1 MMEAWREGGSG
12 GLLILRAMPSLVFGL
27 FIYYLGFVAILNSG
41 LGMYPGGVFT
51 VGVAAHSRLTIGQ
64 VNQMVQT
71 TFLMLGWYLGFP
83 PGLGTLADLTL
94 SGIFIDLL
102 ISRGIVPTPTGI
114 IGQLSFLFLGVALM
128 GAGTYFYIRVLL
140 GAGPMDGFMLGI
152 HTKTQRPVSVVR
164 GSIEVALLA
173 AGWALGGPIGIGTVI
188 TALTIGYSIQIAFR
202 IGEYD
207 PDSKHV
213 NLYELFRG
221 AVEP

>member
-1 MMEAWREGGSG
+1 MMKARGEEGSG
-12 GLLILRAMPSLVFGL
+12 GLILRAMPSLVFGL
-27 FIYYLGFVAILNSG
+27 FTYYLGFVAILNSG

-51 VGVAAHSRLTIGQ
+51 VGVAAHSPLTIGQ
-64 VNQMVQT
+64 VNQMVQA

-102 ISRGIVPTPTGI
+102 ISRGIVPTPTGLLW
-114 IGQLSFLFLGVALM
+114 QLSFLFLGVALM

-140 GAGPMDGFMLGI
+140 GAGPLDGFMLGL
-152 HTKTQRPVSVVR
+152 HTKTKRPVSVVR

-188 TALTIGYSIQIAFR
+188 TALTIGFSVQLVFR
-202 IGEYD
+202 IGGYD
-207 PDSKHV
+207 PDSRHV
-213 NLYELFRG
+213 DLYELFRG
-221 AVEP
+221 AGEP